1 MAVITL
7 SVNEF
12 LLRLSLVG
20 LFAAGVASQPAC
32 QGIII
37 NNYSEH
43 SINVM
48 MYYVV

>member
-1 MAVITL
+1 MAEITL

-37 NNYSEH
+37 II
-43 SINVM
+43 SIANILSM
-48 MYYVV
+48 